1 MNMSKKIVIIFLIFL
16 LIINISYFVFA
27 DTKKYEL
34 GLTEEDLDKSREE
47 LSWSELYKKYE
58 NHPEGEFAKKLI
70 LNILDELERVF
81 KRHEKK

>member
-1 MNMSKKIVIIFLIFL
+1 MNFKNSIYWKIYADIWGFHKK
-16 LIINISYFVFA
+16 FA
-27 DTKKYEL
+27 DVKGDDSYWEQAVNDA
-34 GLTEEDLDKSREE
+34 G
-47 LSWSELYKKYE
+47 ELYKKYE